1 MITMLGSSR
10 KCCDGID
17 RRETLQAGSLA
28 MLGSMFGIPGN
39 IASAVNTLKPT
50 RKSKAKNVIVLYL
63 LGGAPT
69 QDMCDMKPDAPG
81 GVGGEFKPI
90 SSNVP

>member
-39 IASAVNTLKPT
+39 INYLWPLAENWILTEITKENPF
-50 RKSKAKNVIVLYL
+50 VIV
-63 LGGAPT
+63 
-69 QDMCDMKPDAPG
+69 QFCD
-81 GVGGEFKPI
+81 I
-90 SSNVP
+90 